1 MLWKRLRADTRW
13 AGALMA
19 TADRDV
25 RRVTAV
31 AAVAVRDTS
40 LPRGEAARAGRAALA
55 ELPGF
60 TTGDA
65 LASAVLTAAAP
76 HRMAVYDRRAHT
88 ALRALGIAL
97 TDRPGRCSRYITT
110 IDHLLA
116 HAPTPA
122 RTWTPRDMDTALYSL
137 PPQPAEPNGTHV

>member
-1 MLWKRLRADTRW
+1 
-13 AGALMA
+13 MA
-19 TADRDV
+19 TPDTDV
-25 RRVTAV
+25 RRVTA
-31 AAVAVRDTS
+31 AAAAAVRDTPS
-40 LPRGEAARAGRAALA
+40 PGQAARAGRAALA

-76 HRMAVYDRRAHT
+76 DRMAVYDRRAHT

-116 HAPTPA
+116 HAPAPA
-122 RTWTPRDMDTALYSL
+122 RTWTPRDMDSALHS
-137 PPQPAEPNGTHV
+137 PPQPAEPNGTHT